1 SATKMSLSDAGAPGS
16 TRVGA
21 AAPDADAWKAILF
34 PSGDQDAELPHVN
47 GACADPSM
55 FIRNRCVVLAGWPA
69 VRRRLLSKMIRVP
82 SGEMAGRLS
91 PSWLSVRRRAFV
103 PSASI
108 R

>member
-1 SATKMSLSDAGAPGS
+1 MRGPSGDQSASSSIVAGLLVRFRGVARCSSRPSMSATKMSLSDAGAPGS

-47 GACADPSM
+47 DACADPSM

-69 VRRRLLSKMIRVP
+69 VRSRL
-82 SGEMAGRLS
+82 
-91 PSWLSVRRRAFV
+91 
-103 PSASI
+103 
-108 R
+108 